1 MKAKVNTWSKIV
13 LCQKLDHEVELD
25 NFIGVKNDTMVVEE
39 LLTVTTRAPGEND
52 ILE

>member
-1 MKAKVNTWSKIV
+1 MNIWSKIG

-25 NFIGVKNDTMVVEE
+25 KFIGVNSNTMVVEE
-39 LLTVTTRAPGEND
+39 NLTVITRAPGEND

>member
-1 MKAKVNTWSKIV
+1 MSIWSKIG

-25 NFIGVKNDTMVVEE
+25 NFIGVNNNTMVVEE
-39 LLTVTTRAPGEND
+39 LLTVTTRAPGKND